1 MSDGTRVLMIGLDG
15 AGKTCLL
22 QRLVSHTS
30 VYDYG
35 RDPYRDSC
43 RNLDM
48 RQETERQTR
57 FNQLLIASNSDTRQ
71 AADALA
77 AQGLQPSLPPTIPTI
92 GFNVESMDFTE
103 RLDAART
110 GAVAE
115 APRVLSVCL

>member
-43 RNLDM
+43 RNPWLYM
-48 RQETERQTR
+48 RQETERQT
-57 FNQLLIASNSDTRQ
+57 LLIASNLDTRQ

-77 AQGLQPSLPPTIPTI
+77 AQGVQPSLPPTIPTI
-92 GFNVESMDFTE
+92 GFNVESMDFAE
-103 RLDAART
+103 QADAART
-110 GAVAE
+110 GAVQ
-115 APRVLSVCL
+115 C